1 MASVTHTQ
9 LRHGTRLAFEDG
21 RLVEVMGPAG
31 DVQATLAWEGTGT
44 LAGLEVPAG
53 PHGRGAV
60 LVRGERLP
68 HVLFG
73 TAQPVFVGG
82 SPVTWMGAVD
92 WARPALIP
100 PIEHPARIPGGA
112 GTTILNVLA
121 HLAQHAGIETV
132 RYAGPYPTVALWHS
146 LAQSFRPTSGDE
158 VAFTAGALERATKG
172 DMTPIDIALVPAPF
186 ERVASDRGVT
196 VQLRDEVER
205 VSVRAETF
213 AGRDTVR
220 RLVPTDDGGWAAE
233 VWLGG
238 APWARVAA
246 VDAGGAVCGGPWE
259 LPEVKGDIVGKEVP
273 AALKQALA
281 DLVAEQMAAPL
292 GALAPQVMAAMCI
305 EWGDAGAAAARDR
318 RDRVVVHA
326 VLWERIAPRGMAQVA
341 LALAEA
347 LAPIVAMRAQMKLAE
362 MVAGA
367 PG

>member
-9 LRHGTRLAFEDG
+9 LGHGTRLAFEDG
-21 RLVEVMGPAG
+21 RLVEAIGPAG
-31 DVQATLAWEGTGT
+31 DVQATLAWEANT
-44 LAGLEVPAG
+44 LAGLEIPLG
-53 PHGRGAV
+53 SDGRSAV

-73 TAQPVFVGG
+73 MAHPVLVGG
-82 SPVTWMGAVD
+82 TPITWMGVID

-121 HLAQHAGIETV
+121 RLAQYAGVERV
-132 RYAGPYPTVALWHS
+132 RYAGPYPTAALWQS
-146 LAQSFRPTSGDE
+146 LVQSFRPASGDE
-158 VAFTAGALERATKG
+158 IAFTARALERATKG

-186 ERVASDRGVT
+186 ERVIKGDIT
-196 VQLRDEVER
+196 VQLRAEVER
-205 VSVRAETF
+205 VSVRGETY
-213 AGRDTVR
+213 ARGDGVR
-220 RLVPTDDGGWAAE
+220 RIVPADGGWAAE

-246 VDAGGAVCGGPWE
+246 VDAAGAVRGGPWD
-259 LPEVKGDIVGKEVP
+259 LPEISSDVVGKELP
-273 AALKQALA
+273 AALKQALGE
-281 DLVAEQMAAPL
+281 LVAEQIAAPL
-292 GALAPQVMAAMCI
+292 GALASEVMSAMRI

-318 RDRVVVHA
+318 RGRVTVHA
-326 VLWERIAPRGMAQVA
+326 VLWQRLAPRGMAHVA

-347 LAPIVAMRAQMKLAE
+347 LAPIVAMRAQTKLAE